1 LSSFNEV
8 VAEAAERYLGINGD
22 PSSDAFG
29 RHRVSTPEYVFDA
42 QLTYD
47 LQPLLFEQITAQSGA
62 TIAHNTT
69 DRNALFTFASTPTG
83 GSAIMQTFEHFRYQ
97 PGRSQLVFVTFNFI
111 EGVANCLKFA
121 GYSDG
126 SNGVEL
132 QYNGTTVRLAI
143 LSGTGHGNQY
153 VNQAD
158 WDDPLD
164 GEGRSAVTVDWTKQQ
179 ILGIDLQAL
188 YVGRVRAYLD
198 IDGCLVQFHEDNN
211 ANREASPYIQ
221 TANLPVRVGMT
232 CTGTVSTTMR
242 FNCCTVISEGGQ
254 LTPVGYQFSA
264 EGTATAGNNTRTHI
278 LSVRPKT
285 TFNSIANR
293 SKFVLENIDVLVT
306 GSTPIKWELVVG
318 QAISGTTTFTDVN
331 ATYSGVEFNTA
342 GTISG
347 DPAIVIDSGYVPATN
362 QAQGADHL
370 SFNLRY
376 PITLNAAGAVRPLG
390 TLSLIVTGLGA
401 TSACRAAMN
410 WREIR

>member
-8 VAEAAERYLGINGD
+8 VAEAAERYLGVNGD

-29 RHRVSTPEYVFDA
+29 RHRVSSPEYVFDS
-42 QLTYD
+42 QLTYN

-62 TIAHNTT
+62 TIAHDAT
-69 DRNALFTFASTPTG
+69 DRNALLTFASTPTG

-97 PGRSQLVFVTFNFI
+97 PGRSQLVFVTFNFVA
-111 EGVANCLKFA
+111 GVANCLKFA

-126 SNGVEL
+126 TNGVEL
-132 QYNGTTVRLAI
+132 QYNGTTMRLAI

-158 WDDPLD
+158 WDDPLN
-164 GEGRSAVTVDWTKQQ
+164 GEGRSAVTVDWSKQQ
-179 ILGIDLQAL
+179 ILGVDLQAL

-198 IDGCLVQFHEDNN
+198 IDGCLVQFHEDDN
-211 ANREASPYIQ
+211 ANSETSPYIQ

-254 LTPVGYQFSA
+254 KDIAGFQFSQ
-264 EGTATAGNNTRTHI
+264 EGTVTAASGAQTHI

-293 SKFVLENIDVLVT
+293 SKFVLENIEVTVT
-306 GSTPIKWELVVG
+306 GANPVKWELVIG
-318 QAISGTTTFTDVN
+318 QAISGTTTFNDVN
-331 ATYSGVEFNTA
+331 ATYSGFEYNTA

-347 DPAIVIDSGYVPATN
+347 APAIVVAAGYVTATN
-362 QAQGADHL
+362 QSRTNVSSRVD
-370 SFNLRY
+370 LRY
-376 PITLNAAGAVRPLG
+376 PITLNAAGAVRSLG
-390 TLSLIVTGLGA
+390 TLSLIVTGIGG
-401 TSACRAAMN
+401 TSATRAIMN